1 MRARR
6 EARKARDG
14 GGGAERGR
22 ALRFSFCHY
31 ITAHYGG
38 GILLV
43 LLFPVLG
50 FLTLHSSIF
59 LFLSYTPL
67 FFTLSLSSS
76 LFLLL
81 PLPPLFLSPSS
92 PFPLPLSIA
101 TSRSGTSPWVP
112 TQSPVDLPHHRH
124 CFVFHRRATLS
135 LSPSRLPLPSIPHPS
150 SPSALANKE
159 TI

>member
-1 MRARR
+1 M
-6 EARKARDG
+6 G

-81 PLPPLFLSPSS
+81 PLPPLSFS
-92 PFPLPLSIA
+92 F
-101 TSRSGTSPWVP
+101 
-112 TQSPVDLPHHRH
+112 
-124 CFVFHRRATLS
+124 
-135 LSPSRLPLPSIPHPS
+135 LPLPSPTLYRNLSKRNKSMGADTVSSRSSTSSPLFCLSQTSHTLSIPFPSSSPFHPS
-150 SPSALANKE
+150 PLLSFRPR
-159 TI
+159 